1 MHGSVVISRIFLNT
15 IPSWLLSIFAA
26 PLCISWRL
34 RITPCWAVGINRSGS
49 RPFPS
54 LALPSGLFPKTE
66 AVLRSHGLWQNRVRM
81 KRFRPELWQG
91 RTEDQVTLTYASSL
105 ALQAMPGLVRLD
117 YDLGLISG
125 EALVV
130 RRDLQHQPSLQ
141 ELKAW
146 LVHRCESLAGQF
158 PDLQLA
164 AEA

>member
-1 MHGSVVISRIFLNT
+1 
-15 IPSWLLSIFAA
+15 
-26 PLCISWRL
+26 
-34 RITPCWAVGINRSGS
+34 
-49 RPFPS
+49 
-54 LALPSGLFPKTE
+54 
-66 AVLRSHGLWQNRVRM
+66 M